1 MALDSWEKKAEAKRA
16 QAAAKIPQDWQ
27 LPASIL
33 EAASQDSNQSVLAV
47 PRTCGLLTDRE
58 LDITEAYDATALV
71 EQLARRE
78 FTSQEVTTAFAKR
91 AAIAQKLTSCLTET
105 LFEEALERA
114 RQLDEHIEKTGQV
127 VGPLHGLPISMKD
140 SFSFIGVQSTIG
152 FVDFLDHE
160 PKDYNSTLVDVLL
173 GLGAV
178 LFVKTNIPQ
187 TMMTADSHNNV
198 FGRAL
203 NPHRLNLT
211 PGGSSGGEGAL
222 ISMRGSVMG
231 VGTDVAGSVR
241 IPALCCGIVGFKPT
255 ADRIPYSGLTSAER
269 PGFMGIA
276 SCAGPLCTSVR
287 DAELFARA
295 VFNSNAADLDETALD
310 IPWIEPGG
318 PKKNQLTIGII
329 PESSAYPLHPP
340 MQRTLKRAIRK
351 LVAAGHKIIDLSGK
365 LPSISNACDVSYRFF
380 NMDPDQTFL
389 SHVKRSGEPFIPSL
403 KFSFDL
409 EGQQPEPQLRELY
422 ELNARRQ
429 TIAANMHRVFVD
441 NQLDLILGPGHQ
453 SCAVP
458 HDTYGPAPYT
468 VLWNLLNY
476 PSCVLPFGKAN
487 PAVDAEFVRDVKY
500 RPEYIPEEVSGAPC
514 HIQLAARPFK
524 DENLLGFAAI
534 VEQALEN

>member
-1 MALDSWEKKAEAKRA
+1 MTLNSWEKKAQAKRA
-16 QAAAKIPQDWQ
+16 QAAAKIPRNWQ
-27 LPASIL
+27 LPAKIL
-33 EAASQDSNQSVLAV
+33 EVVSQDSNQSVLAI
-47 PRTCGLLTDRE
+47 PRTCGLLTERE
-58 LDITEAYDATALV
+58 LDITEAHDATALV
-71 EQLARRE
+71 EKLARRE

-91 AAIAQKLTSCLTET
+91 AAIAQQLTSCLTET
-105 LFEEALERA
+105 FFEEALERA

-140 SFSFIGVQSTIG
+140 SFSVVGIPSTIG
-152 FVDFLDHE
+152 FVDFLDHA
-160 PKDYNSTLVDVLL
+160 PKNYNSALVDVLR

-178 LFVKTNIPQ
+178 LYVKTSIPQ

-198 FGRAL
+198 FGRTL

-222 ISMRGSVMG
+222 ISMRGSLMG

-255 ADRIPYSGLTSAER
+255 ADRVPYSGLTSAER

-295 VFNSNAADLDETALD
+295 VFNSNAADLDGTALD
-310 IPWIEPGG
+310 IPWIEPED
-318 PKKNQLTIGII
+318 PKKNVLTIGIM

-340 MQRTLKRAIRK
+340 MQRTLKTVIRK
-351 LVAAGHKIIDLSGK
+351 LVAAGHKVVDLSDK
-365 LPSISNACDVSYRFF
+365 LPSISEACDVSYRFF

-409 EGQQPEPQLRELY
+409 EGQQTEPQLRELY
-422 ELNARRQ
+422 DLNARKQ
-429 TIAANMHRVFVD
+429 TIVAHMHRVFVE
-441 NQLDLILGPGHQ
+441 NQLDLVLGPGHQ

-468 VLWNLLNY
+468 VLWNLVNVSCLCFSFLAIRSMLKCSQY
-476 PSCVLPFGKAN
+476 PACVLPFGNAN
-487 PAVDAEFVRDVKY
+487 PTVDAEFVRNVKY
-500 RPEYIPEEVSGAPC
+500 KPACKAP
-514 HIQLAARPFK
+514 P
-524 DENLLGFAAI
+524 LLY
-534 VEQALEN
+534 